1 MRPSKFTEE
10 QIKQALRR
18 VRAGT
23 PAVQVCRELGITQTT
38 FYRWRKKY
46 ESAPVGVVRGTH
58 ELLTENQRL
67 REMVA
72 DLLLDK
78 QGATGSRGR

>member
-1 MRPSKFTEE
+1 MRPSKFTEA
-10 QIKQALRR
+10 QIMQALRQ

-23 PAVQVCRELGITQTT
+23 PAVQVCREIGITQTT
-38 FYRWRKKY
+38 FYRWRKQY
-46 ESAPVGVVRGTH
+46 EGAPVGDVRGTR

-67 REMVA
+67 KEMVA

-78 QGATGSRGR
+78 QGPMDPRGR

>member
-1 MRPSKFTEE
+1 MRPSRLTEE
-10 QIKQALRR
+10 QITQALRQ

-23 PAVQVCRELGITQTT
+23 PAAHVCREMGITQTT

-46 ESAPVGVVRGTH
+46 EGAPVTDVRGAP
-58 ELLTENQRL
+58 ELLAENKRL
-67 REMVA
+67 KEIVA

-78 QGATGSRGR
+78 QGPRGFRGR